1 MGRCWQSG
9 WSWTMEGRGAEIVMQ
24 NKKDCLKRKERYLQ
38 WFQPLNS
45 LWNLLCSLPVIKPG
59 EFSPAVTLDILK
71 YVRPFVME
79 LQFQCVTMCYFF
91 VDSLYIWFIA
101 EGVVLTILGLESIS
115 PFNSTDIHMHMGVP
129 V

>member
-1 MGRCWQSG
+1 
-9 WSWTMEGRGAEIVMQ
+9 
-24 NKKDCLKRKERYLQ
+24 
-38 WFQPLNS
+38 
-45 LWNLLCSLPVIKPG
+45 
-59 EFSPAVTLDILK
+59 
-71 YVRPFVME
+71 
-79 LQFQCVTMCYFF
+79 MCYFF